1 MLTRCFSLY
10 SASTQIQQHLVVIHK
25 YMNTIPN
32 AFFAAEF
39 RLHVGFAIL
48 CLGLSS
54 DVFAQ
59 SGGTLSAS
67 QTVIPVNTSNMV
79 TIRLAIPA
87 NPKLLAT
94 SPNLQRWEPG
104 GWVVLDRLYDDGT
117 HGDTAPADNVFS
129 LQTQINEP
137 QTGTLTFRASTSYKG
152 SLLRSFSNS
161 LKLTIVPELS
171 LQVTSGLSELFVI
184 EGTSQNVVS
193 TINLGNAGLGTV
205 NVQNVV
211 GVKPSDVVSLTTD
224 YPGGGWNSSSSK
236 SFVINQSFTG
246 LAVGDCV
253 VTNTSTVTGKG
264 ISVSDSILV
273 HVIPTGGN
281 PLILPVGASPDG
293 VQVNVNTPVLFTAT
307 IANYTT
313 PPGNLNLIYMDGGA
327 NPVVATL
334 VDDGTQGD
342 LTAGD
347 GVYSGIAMVDAPSEG
362 QIQFRATATFPGAI
376 GERTSAPFSLI
387 ATSLQVGF
395 APSDMGKVVT
405 DPASGAKM
413 ICNEVLVV
421 FANPMTDAAVQAFAA
436 SFGATVVG
444 TEPGMGMYQLLVPN
458 PTCAIAPLLA
468 AVTAMQNTPGVAMAA
483 PNLIGSTD
491 EVVPNDTKYAI
502 QYAPQKIRADEAW
515 VIARGG
521 PVIAVLDSG
530 VDYNH
535 EDLAGRVIKGPD
547 LVNGANEPLDDN
559 GHGTHVAGI
568 AAASGNNGKGV
579 AGIAWNS
586 KILAIKAADSAK
598 TITLGNATASI
609 KKAADMGAKIINCSW
624 GFENKFLMGSVLW
637 LGGLERA
644 VNYASAKGA
653 IVVCAAGNNG
663 PGNPNGTKDGSIDYP
678 ARYAN
683 AFCVGSTTS
692 SDGRSDFSSYGA
704 EVDIAAPGSAI
715 QSTLMGGGYG
725 NMDGTSMAAPCV
737 SGAIAVLWSR
747 FPAYTAGQIKQRLQK
762 TAVELPTLQL
772 GAGRIDLF
780 EAVFNGSFEDGMTGW
795 QVTGTAGAVASLGPL
810 NPTDRKKFG
819 FASSGPDNAVVQ
831 TTLQQSFT
839 IQPGVTQFK
848 VAFDYNFVTEEYPE
862 WVNRGYNDNMRILL
876 VKPDGTTQQLAF
888 EDVDHSSFT
897 LVSGIDFPGGDST
910 VGQTGWKPVTATVP
924 VTSGPGIY
932 RIIVRDEGDG
942 IYDSNVLIDTI
953 RFKY

>member
-94 SPNLQRWEPG
+94 STNLQRWEPG

-184 EGTSQNVVS
+184 VGTSQNVIS

-211 GVKPSDVVSLTTD
+211 GVKPSDVVSITTD
-224 YPGGGWNSSSSK
+224 YPGGGWNSASSK
-236 SFVINQSFTG
+236 SFVLNQSFTG

-253 VTNTSTVTGKG
+253 VTNTSTITGKG

-342 LTAGD
+342 LAAGD
-347 GVYSGIAMVDAPSEG
+347 GVYSGIAIVDAPSEG
-362 QIQFRATATFPGAI
+362 QIQFRATATFPGAV

-387 ATSLQVGF
+387 ATSLPVGF

-421 FANPMTDAAVQAFAA
+421 FANPMTGAAVQAFAA

-468 AVTAMQNTPGVAMAA
+468 AVTAMQNTPGVAMAV

-491 EVVPNDTKYAI
+491 EVVPNDTKYAL
-502 QYAPQKIRADEAW
+502 QYTPQKIRADEAW
-515 VIARGG
+515 VVARGG
-521 PVIAVLDSG
+521 PVIAVLDTG

-535 EDLAGRVIKGPD
+535 EDLAGRIIMGPD
-547 LVNGANEPLDDN
+547 LVNGDDDPMDDY

-586 KILAIKAADSAK
+586 KVLAIKCGNSSGN
-598 TITLGNATASI
+598 ITYGNAVAGI

-624 GFENKFLMGSVLW
+624 GYPPTIWNTMMVALY
-637 LGGLERA
+637 GLEGA
-644 VNYASAKGA
+644 VNYATSKGA
-653 IVVCAAGNNG
+653 IVVCAAGNESSTAIRY
-663 PGNPNGTKDGSIDYP
+663 PG
-678 ARYAN
+678 RYAN
-683 AFCVGSTTS
+683 AFCVGSTTPT
-692 SDGRSDFSSYGA
+692 DGRSWFSCYGA
-704 EVDIAAPGSAI
+704 EVDIAAPGSTI

-725 NMDGTSMAAPCV
+725 SKDGTSMAAPCV

-762 TAVELPTLQL
+762 TAVELPGLQL

-795 QVTGTAGAVASLGPL
+795 EVTGTTGAVASLGPL

-848 VAFDYNFVTEEYPE
+848 VAFDYNFVTEEFPE

-910 VGQTGWKPVTATVP
+910 TGQTGWKPVTATVP

-942 IYDSNVLIDTI
+942 IYDSNVLIDKI